1 MNVTGLGRASQPCE
15 ALSLRLTFLRGT
27 LPQLTHSLHRA
38 LGGTHVLGRCLSLSY
53 QTKQL
58 GGGWGPLSTKAEGD
72 RGLTYSA
79 GGGMEEGMGISVTW
93 KLAVQEGKVHI
104 R

>member
-1 MNVTGLGRASQPCE
+1 MLGL
-15 ALSLRLTFLRGT
+15 
-27 LPQLTHSLHRA
+27 
-38 LGGTHVLGRCLSLSY
+38 CLFLSY

-58 GGGWGPLSTKAEGD
+58 GGRGPGWGPLSTKAEGD
-72 RGLTYSA
+72 RGLTFYLA